1 VKELVVEPSL
11 VGVPVLDGRL
21 SVVRA
26 VLVIIPTGATLV
38 LPVFAPVL
46 IGVRLIALI
55 GVRSFTLGIAIS
67 ARAPPLL
74 DTLQLRVTPREPE
87 GDNAED
93 KHQTCARQ
101 DGGQKPFDV
110 GHGKPPLAMR
120 HELVRE

>member
-1 VKELVVEPSL
+1 VKEWVVEPSL

-46 IGVRLIALI
+46 VGVRP
-55 GVRSFTLGIAIS
+55 FTLSIAIS
-67 ARAPPLL
+67 ARVPPLL
-74 DTLQLRVTPREPE
+74 DTLQLRVTPHEPE

-93 KHQTCARQ
+93 KRQTCARQ